1 MNARVLACLLVAAP
15 LLGGCLSDRTFGES
29 LDDSSAATEIKARLF
44 GAGGFGRFGEV
55 DVAVVD
61 KFVLLSGRV
70 PTDVDRKE
78 AERIAWQVASVDEV
92 ANELQIEK
100 WDIGRDMNDSW
111 ITEQVRLRLV
121 ADNDIKG
128 TNFNIQVH
136 NSVVY
141 LLGTART
148 DEELR
153 KAAEHASLVNGV
165 QKVVSYVKMRE
176 RGSPPPDI
184 SMAAAPPSD
193 LVDRPHGP
201 CDAFG
206 FLAVFLAGDAAREQ
220 HEAIDHRDIHFHE
233 AAIEP
238 GAEQARLHLGGRARV
253 IERLAEGAVGQAPR
267 EKRRGKKKA
276 GQYACSHDPNSS
288 VTSREGD

>member
-1 MNARVLACLLVAAP
+1 MTVRLIACLLLAAP

-29 LDDSSAATEIKARLF
+29 LDDSSAATEIKTRLF

-70 PTDVDRKE
+70 PTDADRKD

-141 LLGTART
+141 LLGTARSE
-148 DEELR
+148 EELR

-184 SMAAAPPSD
+184 SLAAAPPSD
-193 LVDRPHGP
+193 QLGQPVPVDDTQGAIRIAPPAAAPAPITGP
-201 CDAFG
+201 VSQPTTRGQYTDPYA
-206 FLAVFLAGDAAREQ
+206 
-220 HEAIDHRDIHFHE
+220 
-233 AAIEP
+233 P
-238 GAEQARLHLGGRARV
+238 GAAPPP
-253 IERLAEGAVGQAPR
+253 GAANNSINLLQSSPLPPPR
-267 EKRRGKKKA
+267 ER
-276 GQYACSHDPNSS
+276 Q
-288 VTSREGD
+288 